1 MNKFLKYALS
11 IVLCLSTGAV
21 GTIFTVSAIPTWYTT
36 LVKPSFSPP
45 NWIFGPVWTTL
56 YILMGISL
64 ATIWEKG
71 INWRKWWMWA
81 FAWNIVP
88 ALKVAYMGYR
98 YLIQQEVSYQS
109 AQLFSADW
117 SIINIPIRMFRFVYD
132 GLLFWNW
139 SEDWLGP
146 FSEGCTSTMVNK
158 ISIPLIIGVVG
169 FAVAIFL
176 INKFQSSEGKIPVNK
191 ILLFAT
197 IFSILAYLP
206 FLPLGQIHPFF
217 KISSLR

>member
-71 INWRKWWMWA
+71 IKSGRFREA
-81 FAWNIVP
+81 I
-88 ALKVAYMGYR
+88 
-98 YLIQQEVSYQS
+98 YLFL
-109 AQLFSADW
+109 AQLAINAVW
-117 SIINIPIRMFRFVYD
+117 SPVFFGAKNLFLALIIIIFMWIFIVKTILSFR
-132 GLLFWNW
+132 
-139 SEDWLGP
+139 
-146 FSEGCTSTMVNK
+146 K
-158 ISIPLIIGVVG
+158 ISK
-169 FAVAIFL
+169 FAAYLLYPYIAWVSFA
-176 INKFQSSEGKIPVNK
+176 S
-191 ILLFAT
+191 ILN
-197 IFSILAYLP
+197 FSIW
-206 FLPLGQIHPFF
+206 FLN
-217 KISSLR
+217 R